1 MPGAGE
7 GRAFSAAAAA
17 AAVAKEERK
26 WGTGEGMRKKEES
39 DASEAREASEAGETF
54 VKGFAGSEQE
64 AIIDEATRR
73 QGKVCGDVDKV
84 R

>member
-26 WGTGEGMRKKEES
+26 WGAQVS
-39 DASEAREASEAGETF
+39 ETF
-54 VKGFAGSEQE
+54 VKGFEGSEEE
-64 AIIDEATRR
+64 AIIEEATRR

>member
-26 WGTGEGMRKKEES
+26 WGAES
-39 DASEAREASEAGETF
+39 ESF
-54 VKGFAGSEQE
+54 VKGFEGSEEE
-64 AIIDEATRR
+64 AIIEEATRR